1 MFKRFLS
8 IILVF
13 TAIFIIANKAIYL
26 HVHEANDGTLIVH
39 AHPFNKSADNDPIKK
54 HHHNLLEYVLLSHF
68 DLIFIASLLFT
79 LAVKFAPEIILG
91 IKRKKC
97 SGQIFLTFKPLRAPP
112 LK

>member
-1 MFKRFLS
+1 M
-8 IILVF
+8 
-13 TAIFIIANKAIYL
+13 IANKAVYL
-26 HVHEANDGTLIVH
+26 HVHKANDGTLIVH
-39 AHPFNKSADNDPIKK
+39 AHPFNKTSDTAPIKK

-68 DLIFIASLLFT
+68 DLIFIASLLFIVA
-79 LAVKFAPEIILG
+79 LKFAPGIILS

>member
-1 MFKRFLS
+1 MFKRLLS

-68 DLIFIASLLFT
+68 DLLFIASLLFT
-79 LAVKFAPEIILG
+79 LAGKFAPEIILG

-97 SGQIFLTFKPLRAPP
+97 SGHIFLTFKPLRAPP